1 MDNNQNQQGQQLQ
14 IDLSPEIAK
23 GIYTNFQIISHSSSE
38 FVLDFISMLPGV
50 PKPTVASRVVLAP
63 EHAKRLLAALQENIV
78 RYEQEFGK
86 IQMPNQ
92 QPRTAT
98 PSQLSIFVGSCDI
111 FLYNVFI
118 LELTIG
124 FGTVGNRWN
133 LISNA

>member
-38 FVLDFISMLPGV
+38 FVLDFISMLSGV

-86 IQMPNQ
+86 IHMPNQ
-92 QPRTAT
+92 QPKTAT
-98 PSQLSIFVGSCDI
+98 P
-111 FLYNVFI
+111 
-118 LELTIG
+118 
-124 FGTVGNRWN
+124 FGPIKND
-133 LISNA
+133 A

>member
-1 MDNNQNQQGQQLQ
+1 MNNNQNQQEQQLQ

-23 GIYTNFQIISHSSSE
+23 GIYTNFQIISHSGSE

-98 PSQLSIFVGSCDI
+98 P
-111 FLYNVFI
+111 
-118 LELTIG
+118 
-124 FGTVGNRWN
+124 FGPVKND
-133 LISNA
+133 A